1 MAIYPT
7 LTTLL
12 IPVVSFLPQSNI
24 MPPNDQQGGSS
35 SRGSPL
41 ATTTTTR
48 TNSRSTT
55 PDAGGIAFQPA
66 KAVIFDLDG
75 TLLDTETLSCS
86 AVLDAFGPSLSESTR
101 DRLRREE
108 GYKLPWELKKQTL
121 GLQGHAWIPLVLE
134 YGRQNW
140 GVRLAADHDGNDTDE
155 DGNGNGSGSSSSNI
169 GTPVAPSVAEFWER
183 WEVRLSELCA
193 NVDECPG
200 ATRLV
205 QTLARHNVPLAIA
218 TSSRA
223 VAVEKKRIRHDGIFK
238 HIPIIVCGD
247 DPAVKNGKPAPD
259 GFLEAA
265 RRLGVDPGDCLVFE
279 DAVAGVQSARAAGCR
294 VIAVPDPRMEED
306 AFVEAKADEVI
317 RSMNDFDYDKWLG
330 LEC

>member
-1 MAIYPT
+1 
-7 LTTLL
+7 
-12 IPVVSFLPQSNI
+12 

-35 SRGSPL
+35 TGDSPL
-41 ATTTTTR
+41 ATTRSSTA
-48 TNSRSTT
+48 STT
-55 PDAGGIAFQPA
+55 GGNTAFQPA

-86 AVLDAFGPSLSESTR
+86 AVLDAFGPSLSESMR
-101 DRLRREE
+101 DRLRQEE

-140 GVRLAADHDGNDTDE
+140 GVRLAADHDDKYGS
-155 DGNGNGSGSSSSNI
+155 GNGSSNI

-183 WEVRLSELCA
+183 WEVRLSEMCA

-205 QTLARHNVPLAIA
+205 QTLAKHNVPLAIA

-223 VAVEKKRIRHDGIFK
+223 VAVAKKRIRHDDIFK

-265 RRLGVDPGDCLVFE
+265 RRLGIDPGDCLVFE

-317 RSMNDFDYDKWLG
+317 RSMNDFDYEKWLG